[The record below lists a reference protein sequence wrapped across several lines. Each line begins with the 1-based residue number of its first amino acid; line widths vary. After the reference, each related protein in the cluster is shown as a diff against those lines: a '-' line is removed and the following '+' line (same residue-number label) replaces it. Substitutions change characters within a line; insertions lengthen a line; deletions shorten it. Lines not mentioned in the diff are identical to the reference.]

1 MKVQLVYF
9 TECPNVD
16 AARAALRDALT
27 AERLDVTIEEI
38 DVERDDAPSWARG
51 WGSPTILIDGAD
63 IAGQSPSSSASCR
76 LYPTGGP
83 SVRLIRDGLVAARAA
98 EPNGS
103 TIAAPMIGAVAA
115 ALAASACCIIPMA
128 LAVVGVSGAG
138 IGSVFA
144 PYRVFFL
151 LGTVLALGVGF
162 WMAYRRTKDE
172 CGCAVPRRRRVARVM
187 LWITTVLAVGLAIY
201 PLLLN
206 GDARV
211 GETDAPA
218 AATLRLKIT
227 GMDCPEC
234 TETIAKRV
242 KQVPGVVS
250 VSIDYKTGIAVVRH
264 DDRASVSNASIAA
277 VKAAG
282 FRAEV
287 AP

>member
-1 MKVQLVYF
+1 
-9 TECPNVD
+9 
-16 AARAALRDALT
+16 
-27 AERLDVTIEEI
+27 
-38 DVERDDAPSWARG
+38 
-51 WGSPTILIDGAD
+51 
-63 IAGQSPSSSASCR
+63 
-76 LYPTGGP
+76 
-83 SVRLIRDGLVAARAA
+83 
-98 EPNGS
+98 
-103 TIAAPMIGAVAA
+103 
-115 ALAASACCIIPMA
+115 
-128 LAVVGVSGAG
+128 
-138 IGSVFA
+138 
-144 PYRVFFL
+144 
-151 LGTVLALGVGF
+151 
-162 WMAYRRTKDE
+162 
-172 CGCAVPRRRRVARVM
+172 M

>member
-9 TECPNVD
+9 TGCPNVD
-16 AARAALRDALT
+16 AARAALRDALA
-27 AERLDVTIEEI
+27 AEHLDLTIEEI

-51 WGSPTILIDGAD
+51 WGSPTILVDGND
-63 IAGQSPSSSASCR
+63 IAGQAPSSSASCR
-76 LYPTGGP
+76 LYPAGRP
-83 SVRLIRDGLVAARAA
+83 SVRLIRDRLVAARGP
-98 EPNGS
+98 EPTGS
-103 TIAAPMIGAVAA
+103 TIAAPVVGAVAA
-115 ALAASACCIIPMA
+115 AVAASACCLVPMA

-138 IGSVFA
+138 LGSVLA

-151 LGTVLALGVGF
+151 LGTAFALGVGF

-172 CGCAVPRRRRVARVM
+172 CGCAVPRRRRGARVT
-187 LWITTVLAVGLAIY
+187 LWITTVLAVGLAVY
-201 PLLLN
+201 PLLLD
-206 GDARV
+206 GDARA
-211 GETDAPA
+211 GETNAAA
-218 AATLRLKIT
+218 AATSRLKIS

-234 TETIAKRV
+234 TEMIAKRV

-250 VSIDYKTGIAVVRH
+250 VSIDYETAIAMVRH
-264 DDRASVSNASIAA
+264 DDRAGVLNASIAA